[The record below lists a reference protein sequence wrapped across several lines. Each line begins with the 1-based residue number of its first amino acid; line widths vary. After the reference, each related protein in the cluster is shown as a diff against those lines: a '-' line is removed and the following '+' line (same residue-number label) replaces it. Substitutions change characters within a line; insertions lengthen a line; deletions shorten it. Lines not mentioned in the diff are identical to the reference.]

1 MEGGLK
7 RFFEGSWQEAQSL
20 LGAHRTAEGW
30 CFRVYAPNARSV
42 RVAGDFSDWQGLA
55 MNRWPE
61 GIWETTVP
69 QAQVG
74 QSYKY
79 VVEGADGRTRW
90 KADPYGVYS
99 QLRPANASRLW
110 EMAPYPWR
118 DAAWRGKRR
127 REPLWEG
134 PLNIYEVHPGSWQRQ
149 EDGSFLTY
157 RQLADRLAPYV
168 RDMGYHAVEL
178 LPVTEYPLDDSWGYQ
193 CVGYFAPTARYGTP
207 EDLKYFV
214 DRMHRAGIA
223 VILDWVP
230 AHFCK
235 DEHGLIDFDGTCL
248 YEYGD
253 PLKREHAGW
262 GTRVFDFGR
271 GEVRSFLLSSAA
283 WWLREY
289 HMDGGCRGVYAVSGL

>member
-110 EMAPYPWR
+110 EMAPYPR
-118 DAAWRGKRR
+118 
-127 REPLWEG
+127 
-134 PLNIYEVHPGSWQRQ
+134 
-149 EDGSFLTY
+149 
-157 RQLADRLAPYV
+157 
-168 RDMGYHAVEL
+168 
-178 LPVTEYPLDDSWGYQ
+178 
-193 CVGYFAPTARYGTP
+193 CV
-207 EDLKYFV
+207 
-214 DRMHRAGIA
+214 
-223 VILDWVP
+223 
-230 AHFCK
+230 
-235 DEHGLIDFDGTCL
+235 
-248 YEYGD
+248 
-253 PLKREHAGW
+253 
-262 GTRVFDFGR
+262 
-271 GEVRSFLLSSAA
+271 
-283 WWLREY
+283 
-289 HMDGGCRGVYAVSGL
+289 

>member
-90 KADPYGVYS
+90 KADPYAVYS
-99 QLRPANASRLW
+99 QLRPANAQPSVGDGTLSVAGCGMEGKAPPGASVGGATQHLRGASRLL
-110 EMAPYPWR
+110 
-118 DAAWRGKRR
+118 AAAGGRQLSHLSAAGG
-127 REPLWEG
+127 PAG
-134 PLNIYEVHPGSWQRQ
+134 PLCSG
-149 EDGSFLTY
+149 
-157 RQLADRLAPYV
+157 
-168 RDMGYHAVEL
+168 
-178 LPVTEYPLDDSWGYQ
+178 
-193 CVGYFAPTARYGTP
+193 
-207 EDLKYFV
+207 
-214 DRMHRAGIA
+214 
-223 VILDWVP
+223 
-230 AHFCK
+230 
-235 DEHGLIDFDGTCL
+235 HGLSRRGAAAGDGVS
-248 YEYGD
+248 
-253 PLKREHAGW
+253 AG
-262 GTRVFDFGR
+262 
-271 GEVRSFLLSSAA
+271 
-283 WWLREY
+283 
-289 HMDGGCRGVYAVSGL
+289 

>member
-110 EMAPYPWR
+110 DTGSTNRSEKAYTMEKVTSLWWYWR
-118 DAAWRGKRR
+118 
-127 REPLWEG
+127 
-134 PLNIYEVHPGSWQRQ
+134 NHGSIFR
-149 EDGSFLTY
+149 
-157 RQLADRLAPYV
+157 
-168 RDMGYHAVEL
+168 
-178 LPVTEYPLDDSWGYQ
+178 
-193 CVGYFAPTARYGTP
+193 
-207 EDLKYFV
+207 
-214 DRMHRAGIA
+214 
-223 VILDWVP
+223 
-230 AHFCK
+230 
-235 DEHGLIDFDGTCL
+235 
-248 YEYGD
+248 
-253 PLKREHAGW
+253 
-262 GTRVFDFGR
+262 
-271 GEVRSFLLSSAA
+271 
-283 WWLREY
+283 
-289 HMDGGCRGVYAVSGL
+289 

>member
-7 RFFEGSWQEAQSL
+7 RFFEGSWQETQSL

-110 EMAPYPWR
+110 EMAPIRGGMRHGGKNGAGNRCGR
-118 DAAWRGKRR
+118 DHSTSTRCIPA
-127 REPLWEG
+127 
-134 PLNIYEVHPGSWQRQ
+134 PGSGRRTAAFSPI
-149 EDGSFLTY
+149 GSWRT
-157 RQLADRLAPYV
+157 
-168 RDMGYHAVEL
+168 G
-178 LPVTEYPLDDSWGYQ
+178 
-193 CVGYFAPTARYGTP
+193 
-207 EDLKYFV
+207 
-214 DRMHRAGIA
+214 
-223 VILDWVP
+223 
-230 AHFCK
+230 
-235 DEHGLIDFDGTCL
+235 
-248 YEYGD
+248 
-253 PLKREHAGW
+253 
-262 GTRVFDFGR
+262 
-271 GEVRSFLLSSAA
+271 
-283 WWLREY
+283 
-289 HMDGGCRGVYAVSGL
+289 

>member
-7 RFFEGSWQEAQSL
+7 RFFEGSWQETQSL

-118 DAAWRGKRR
+118 DAAWREKRR
-127 REPLWEG
+127 RE
-134 PLNIYEVHPGSWQRQ
+134 NH
-149 EDGSFLTY
+149 T
-157 RQLADRLAPYV
+157 AA
-168 RDMGYHAVEL
+168 
-178 LPVTEYPLDDSWGYQ
+178 YPS
-193 CVGYFAPTARYGTP
+193 
-207 EDLKYFV
+207 
-214 DRMHRAGIA
+214 
-223 VILDWVP
+223 
-230 AHFCK
+230 
-235 DEHGLIDFDGTCL
+235 
-248 YEYGD
+248 
-253 PLKREHAGW
+253 
-262 GTRVFDFGR
+262 GR
-271 GEVRSFLLSSAA
+271 TTL
-283 WWLREY
+283 
-289 HMDGGCRGVYAVSGL
+289 

>member
-74 QSYKY
+74 QAYKY
-79 VVEGADGRTRW
+79 IVEGADGRTRW

-118 DAAWRGKRR
+118 DASRLLAAAGGRQLSHLSAAGG
-127 REPLWEG
+127 PAG
-134 PLNIYEVHPGSWQRQ
+134 PLCPG
-149 EDGSFLTY
+149 
-157 RQLADRLAPYV
+157 
-168 RDMGYHAVEL
+168 
-178 LPVTEYPLDDSWGYQ
+178 
-193 CVGYFAPTARYGTP
+193 
-207 EDLKYFV
+207 
-214 DRMHRAGIA
+214 
-223 VILDWVP
+223 
-230 AHFCK
+230 
-235 DEHGLIDFDGTCL
+235 HGLSRRGAAAGDGVS
-248 YEYGD
+248 
-253 PLKREHAGW
+253 AG
-262 GTRVFDFGR
+262 
-271 GEVRSFLLSSAA
+271 
-283 WWLREY
+283 
-289 HMDGGCRGVYAVSGL
+289 

>member
-118 DAAWRGKRR
+118 DAAWREKRR

-134 PLNIYEVHPGSWQRQ
+134 PLNIYEVHPGLLAAA
-149 EDGSFLTY
+149 GG
-157 RQLADRLAPYV
+157 RQLSHLSAA
-168 RDMGYHAVEL
+168 GG
-178 LPVTEYPLDDSWGYQ
+178 PVGPLCSG
-193 CVGYFAPTARYGTP
+193 
-207 EDLKYFV
+207 
-214 DRMHRAGIA
+214 
-223 VILDWVP
+223 
-230 AHFCK
+230 
-235 DEHGLIDFDGTCL
+235 HGLSRRGAAAGDG
-248 YEYGD
+248 
-253 PLKREHAGW
+253 
-262 GTRVFDFGR
+262 
-271 GEVRSFLLSSAA
+271 
-283 WWLREY
+283 
-289 HMDGGCRGVYAVSGL
+289 VSVG

>member
-118 DAAWRGKRR
+118 DAAWREKRR

-134 PLNIYEVHPGSWQRQ
+134 PLNIYEVHPGSWQRNIQ
-149 EDGSFLTY
+149 NARMVVDSKVDTLH
-157 RQLADRLAPYV
+157 
-168 RDMGYHAVEL
+168 HA
-178 LPVTEYPLDDSWGYQ
+178 T
-193 CVGYFAPTARYGTP
+193 
-207 EDLKYFV
+207 
-214 DRMHRAGIA
+214 
-223 VILDWVP
+223 
-230 AHFCK
+230 
-235 DEHGLIDFDGTCL
+235 
-248 YEYGD
+248 
-253 PLKREHAGW
+253 
-262 GTRVFDFGR
+262 
-271 GEVRSFLLSSAA
+271 
-283 WWLREY
+283 
-289 HMDGGCRGVYAVSGL
+289 VY

>member
-127 REPLWEG
+127 REPLWEEIG
-134 PLNIYEVHPGSWQRQ
+134 
-149 EDGSFLTY
+149 
-157 RQLADRLAPYV
+157 
-168 RDMGYHAVEL
+168 
-178 LPVTEYPLDDSWGYQ
+178 
-193 CVGYFAPTARYGTP
+193 
-207 EDLKYFV
+207 
-214 DRMHRAGIA
+214 RAH
-223 VILDWVP
+223 V
-230 AHFCK
+230 
-235 DEHGLIDFDGTCL
+235 
-248 YEYGD
+248 
-253 PLKREHAGW
+253 
-262 GTRVFDFGR
+262 
-271 GEVRSFLLSSAA
+271 
-283 WWLREY
+283 
-289 HMDGGCRGVYAVSGL
+289 